1 MTAEKAEKPV
11 RRRDADATRR
21 SLVEAAAE
29 LFAERGYDRTT
40 VRAIAA
46 RAGVNQALL
55 FRYFGSKT
63 ALFGEV
69 VAMDGRRQ
77 LRETPAERLL
87 ETALRNL
94 LAPAGDAPP
103 GDRSLEVFLRSV
115 GGDDEA
121 ARTSRRLTE
130 EYTGVLAGLTR
141 AEDAELRSALVL
153 AWLLG
158 IGLTRVVVRQEPLAG
173 ADPEHVCRL
182 MLTAARTLLEHLPVE

>member
-1 MTAEKAEKPV
+1 MTTEKPV
-11 RRRDADATRR
+11 RRRDAEATRR
-21 SLVEAAAE
+21 ALIDAAAE

-55 FRYFGSKT
+55 FRYFGSKN

-69 VAMDGRRQ
+69 VARDGRRQ
-77 LRETPAERLL
+77 LRETPAEHLL
-87 ETALRNL
+87 ETALRDL
-94 LAPAGDAPP
+94 LAPAGTAAP
-103 GDRSLEVFLRSV
+103 GDRSLEVLLRSV

-121 ARTSRRLTE
+121 ARTNRRLTE
-130 EYTGVLAGLTR
+130 EYARVLAGLTR
-141 AEDAELRSALVL
+141 ADDAELRSALVL

-182 MLTAARTLLEHLPVE
+182 MLGAARTLLEELP